1 MATEVLNDE
10 KLNRYELLVDGVHAG
25 AAEYR
30 IREHV
35 LTFVHTEIDPALE
48 GEGLGSELAKGALDL
63 VRADTDYR
71 VASTCPFMSAY
82 LEKHPEYQ
90 DLLER

>member
-1 MATEVLNDE
+1 MAIDVRNDE

-25 AAEYR
+25 VSEYR
-30 IREHV
+30 IRDGV
-35 LTFVHTEIDPALE
+35 LTFVHTEIEPALE
-48 GEGLGSELAKGALDL
+48 GKGLGSELAKGALNL

-82 LEKHPEYQ
+82 LEGHPEHQ